1 MLIKA
6 VVPLVFVT
14 IAVVVGADGPDFS
27 FGDAD
32 FSVEYFKAAFNASRN
47 EVVSP
52 LSIRLAL
59 AAFYQVAGSVVE
71 QTIQRAFYLPL
82 EKSVASEN
90 AAGFLEEVSTNQQL
104 QVAFKVLKNQ
114 DLLSDEFASTL
125 SKVFKTAPESVEFA
139 DKRSV
144 VTSVNTW
151 ANRATNGQIRNF
163 LKEDELDTNTELILL
178 NAVSLKAS
186 WAERFSEAKTDR
198 QSFAFRNGI
207 RPVDMMHETVEVLY
221 KVSPEYHA
229 VQIPYNEESDLSM
242 WILVP
247 RGQGNFDS
255 LVASLSSDLLDDIET
270 TAMPRAVDISLPRFQ
285 IRSELPAKKIIEKM
299 GFEQLFAESDFSIFK
314 NRKSE
319 LSDLRQS
326 TFLQVNE
333 EGTEAA
339 VVSCKVSRLSLS
351 IPNNLQSFNQ
361 SSGHHEVPREKRPI
375 QREPTVRVHHQEDLH
390 RHDRVH
396 RTLLKLRAATVIPL
410 NKFPQTRINSLFVR
424 SNPKGSRSCA
434 KLKLR
439 KSGLAHIFH
448 RKIPTFPF
456 PSG

>member
-221 KVSPEYHA
+221 KVAPEYHA

-339 VVSCKVSRLSLS
+339 VVSSATTKFRAK
-351 IPNNLQSFNQ
+351 NAQFNANQ
-361 SSGHHEVPREKRPI
+361 PFVFIIKKISTDTIVFIGHY
-375 QREPTVRVHHQEDLH
+375 
-390 RHDRVH
+390 
-396 RTLLKLRAATVIPL
+396 
-410 NKFPQTRINSLFVR
+410 
-424 SNPKGSRSCA
+424 SN
-434 KLKLR
+434 
-439 KSGLAHIFH
+439 FEQQQ
-448 RKIPTFPF
+448 
-456 PSG
+456 